1 MTWHLLFVLFMLSN
15 QISSTQYTITIE
27 ENGTAYIN
35 ESVKI
40 RAQEGKIVIPV
51 PFNMVEGSMEARIQ
65 GFPVSGETRQIS
77 DTTVVELQWAGEEEA
92 LVNLDYYVYDIT
104 GKEKDRWYVVLPM
117 LSSPVSLFLP
127 ENVSVDYIIYEGD
140 FPKITEEGKRLA
152 LSWETLSQPLTLYY
166 SFKQGADTTPNYV
179 LPVTFLLSLLLI
191 LFLLYSYFSKTR
203 RREVNASILSVLD
216 ERERNIVLFLADHG
230 KVKQA
235 KISRA
240 TGIPKTTLSKIM
252 ARLAER
258 SIVCMEKDGNTTL
271 CWLHEEIYR

>member
-271 CWLHEEIYR
+271 CWLREEIYR